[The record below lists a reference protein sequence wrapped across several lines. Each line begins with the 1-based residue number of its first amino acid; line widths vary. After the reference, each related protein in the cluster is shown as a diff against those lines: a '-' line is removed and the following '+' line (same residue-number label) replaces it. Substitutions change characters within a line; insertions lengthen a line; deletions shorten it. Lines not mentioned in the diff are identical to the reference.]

1 MTVEIDQTLKTLRQ
15 NLLLWKI
22 NDEKWNRRK
31 NVWEKR
37 QVRRNARKRNRGR
50 EDLEEEKYRKNGKAK
65 NERKT
70 NEMKFKKKVKR
81 TINVRKE
88 RNLK

>member
-15 NLLLWKI
+15 NLLLWRI

-31 NVWEKR
+31 TVWEKR

-50 EDLEEEKYRKNGKAK
+50 EDLEEEKYRKSNKLHNIYVCDA
-65 NERKT
+65 
-70 NEMKFKKKVKR
+70 F
-81 TINVRKE
+81 I
-88 RNLK
+88 LPQLFLSFLSLSSC

>member
-15 NLLLWKI
+15 NLLLWRI

-70 NEMKFKKKVKR
+70 NEMNFKKKVKR

-88 RNLK
+88 RNL